1 MFMYKNIKITLE
13 ENKRKI
19 IQYEIFYTKCA
30 PKELKNY
37 VTDNLDVTQY
47 DSSYKNITVHG
58 GRKSK
63 INYIHIEIPWSS
75 IVVKGRS
82 NTNSLKDLETIY
94 YTDYFTV
101 NEGILGIRIKTHEL
115 KFKGF
120 EIEEL
125 LDILTYSADNII
137 SYLKALVDDSYEII
151 LDLDKEAD
159 LMTSCEAHDYV
170 LSKYMTSSEYINKL
184 QEYRLDAIEIKES
197 EKVNLGTELNW
208 TKLDIIGRKYYKR
221 EDFLFNGKSNPEEF
235 AKALDSCY
243 YTVSEDKK
251 NMLILKVTNYDNII
265 SQDIVEDILGH
276 LYYYRFF

>member
-30 PKELKNY
+30 AKDLKEY
-37 VTDNLDVTQY
+37 ITENLDITQY
-47 DSSYKNITVHG
+47 ESSYENIVVKG
-58 GRKSK
+58 GRKSR
-63 INYIHIEIPWSS
+63 INYIHKEIPWSS
-75 IVVKGRS
+75 IVVKGR
-82 NTNSLKDLETIY
+82 LDKKIKDLENIY
-94 YTDYFTV
+94 YTDYFTGNDGV
-101 NEGILGIRIKTHEL
+101 LGIKIRTQDL

-125 LDILTYSADNII
+125 LDILTFSAQEII
-137 SYLKALVDDSYEII
+137 CHLKALNDNSYNIT
-151 LDLDKEAD
+151 LNLDKEAN
-159 LMTSCEAHDYV
+159 LMTPRESEDYV

-184 QEYRLDAIEIKES
+184 QEHRLDAVEIKES
-197 EKVNLGTELNW
+197 DKVNLGTELNW

-235 AKALDSCY
+235 AKPLDSCY
-243 YTVSEDKK
+243 YTISEDKK

-265 SQDIVEDILGH
+265 SQDIIEDILGH